1 MNEEAKKR
9 YYSELT
15 ICLRRKGF
23 EVRNALGNKLDVF
36 EGGELL
42 CKVSGMDGIN
52 YHQSWVGTEEREKA
66 KDIVYDMVKTVAEYM
81 KLMETAPLLKADGL
95 HEDYKLLA
103 DFNDAVLAGRNCGDG
118 RGVQFVTWDW
128 DFDRS
133 GVSHGHYYMEN
144 YKGAKQDFTIRAN
157 LVPKQRIF
165 NEEQL
170 IEVFRC
176 CEDTL
181 SDGYILT
188 DEQRKTIKGIQ
199 SQIEELMPDL
209 REQLC
214 GPAPAQEPHIIEK
227 YSGVVDSVDVYWD
240 DLLPETQ
247 EKILHYLGDNGN
259 FDVFP
264 LASIPVDPDM
274 KYDPDEGLEMI

>member
-81 KLMETAPLLKADGL
+81 KLMETAPMLKADGL
-95 HEDYKLLA
+95 HEDYRLLA
-103 DFNDAVLAGRNCGDG
+103 DFNGAVLAGRNCGDG

-144 YKGAKQDFTIRAN
+144 YKGAKQDFAIRAN
-157 LVPKQRIF
+157 LVPKQRVF
-165 NEEQL
+165 TEEQL
-170 IEVFRC
+170 IEAFRC

-181 SDGYILT
+181 TDGHILT

-199 SQIEELMPDL
+199 TQIEELVPDL
-209 REQLC
+209 RELLC
-214 GPAPAQEPHIIEK
+214 GAGPVCEPHVKEE
-227 YSGVVDSVDVYWD
+227 YSEMVESVDIYWD
-240 DLLPETQ
+240 DLLPKTQ

-259 FDVFP
+259 FDILP
-264 LASIPVDPDM
+264 LLSIPVDPNM